1 MGILVRLRGGGGRPQ
16 AILILGS
23 LRERASRRAVAKPTG
38 YKNAGMTNSTT
49 IFALSSGQGRAG
61 VAIIRVSGA
70 AAREAVFALTGK
82 PPGPP
87 RVLQR
92 CRIKSADGTIIDDAM
107 VVWFAAPKSFTGENV
122 AEFHVHGGRAVI
134 AAALAAVDAVPGC
147 APADAGAFTRRAFD
161 NEKLDLTQVEGLAD
175 LIDAETE
182 GQRKQ
187 AVRQLEGALGTLYES
202 WRVRLVRA
210 LAHLE
215 ADIDFPDENL
225 PDDMPDAVCGDLATL
240 ASEMTAHINDG
251 GIGERTRDGFHAVI
265 VGAPN
270 VGKSSIINR
279 LARRDAAIV
288 ATTAGT
294 TRDVVEVQLDV
305 AGLPV
310 TLADTAGLHD
320 AGDDVERE
328 GIRRSHA
335 RSANADLKIAVFDAT
350 TWPVRDDATAAL
362 VDDATIIVV
371 NKIDRAPSSNDA
383 GAALFVSALDGTG
396 IDALVDALR
405 RRVIAATESSVAAP
419 PLTRLRHRRAV
430 DESRSALGRARTA
443 GETELRAEDLRLAA
457 RALGRITGRVDVEDL
472 LDVIFKDFC
481 IGK

>member
-1 MGILVRLRGGGGRPQ
+1 LGTAVREQL
-16 AILILGS
+16 LILRSGP
-23 LRERASRRAVAKPTG
+23 RAASRRTLTNPIG
-38 YKNAGMTNSTT
+38 YKGTDVFTRTHMTDPTT

-70 AAREAVFALTGK
+70 AAADAVLVLTGE

-87 RVLQR
+87 RMLRR
-92 CRIKSADGTIIDDAM
+92 CAITSADGTMIDDAM
-107 VVWFAAPKSFTGENV
+107 VVWFAAPKSFTGEDV

-134 AAALAAVDAVPGC
+134 AAVLAALDAVPGC
-147 APADAGAFTRRAFD
+147 VPAEAGAFTRRAFD

-182 GQRKQ
+182 GQRRQ
-187 AVRQLEGALGTLYES
+187 AVRQLEGALGALYES
-202 WRVRLVRA
+202 WRTRLVRA
-210 LAHLE
+210 LAHFE
-215 ADIDFPDENL
+215 ADIDFPDEDLPGGL
-225 PDDMPDAVCGDLATL
+225 PDALRGDLESL
-240 ASEMTAHINDG
+240 ASEMNAHLNDAS
-251 GIGERTRDGFHAVI
+251 IGERTRDGFHAVI

-279 LARRDAAIV
+279 LAKRDAAIV
-288 ATTAGT
+288 AATAGT

-310 TLADTAGLHD
+310 TLADTAGLRD

-328 GIRRSHA
+328 GVRRSHA
-335 RSANADLKIAVFDAT
+335 RSANADLKIAVFDAA

-371 NKIDRAPSSNDA
+371 NKIDQVPSIGESGD
-383 GAALFVSALDGTG
+383 ALFVSALDGAG

-405 RRVIAATESSVAAP
+405 CRVVAATESSVVAP
-419 PLTRLRHRRAV
+419 PLTRLRHRHAV
-430 DESRSALGRARTA
+430 DEARVALDRARSSVA
-443 GETELRAEDLRLAA
+443 AELRAEDLRLAA
-457 RALGRITGRVDVEDL
+457 RSLGRITGRVDVEDL
-472 LDVIFKDFC
+472 LDVIFMDFC

>member
-1 MGILVRLRGGGGRPQ
+1 
-16 AILILGS
+16 
-23 LRERASRRAVAKPTG
+23 
-38 YKNAGMTNSTT
+38 MTDT

-61 VAIIRVSGA
+61 VAVIRVSGGA
-70 AAREAVFALTGK
+70 AADAVATLTGQ

-87 RVLQR
+87 RTLQR
-92 CRIKSADGTIIDDAM
+92 RTLRSADGATLDDAM
-107 VVWFAAPKSFTGENV
+107 VVWFGAPKSFTGEDV
-122 AEFHVHGGRAVI
+122 AEFHVHGGRAVV
-134 AAALAAVDAVPGC
+134 AAVLDALDNVPGC
-147 APADAGAFTRRAFD
+147 VPADAGAFTRRAFD
-161 NEKLDLTQVEGLAD
+161 NDKLDLTQVEGLAD

-182 GQRKQ
+182 GQRRQ
-187 AVRQLEGALGTLYES
+187 ALRQLDGALGALYES
-202 WRVRLVRA
+202 WRARLVRA

-215 ADIDFPDENL
+215 ADIDFPDEDL
-225 PDDMPDAVCGDLATL
+225 PDDVPDAVRGDLDTL
-240 ASEMTAHINDG
+240 AAEMTAHLNDA
-251 GIGERTRDGFHAVI
+251 GIGERMRHGFHAVI

-279 LARRDAAIV
+279 LAKRDAAIV
-288 ATTAGT
+288 AATAGT

-310 TLADTAGLHD
+310 TLADTAGLRE

-335 RSANADLKIAVFDAT
+335 RSAAADLKIAVFDAT

-362 VDDATIIVV
+362 VDDATLVVV
-371 NKIDRAPSSNDA
+371 NKIDCAPHES
-383 GAALFVSALDGTG
+383 GTPEALFVSAREGTG
-396 IDALVDALR
+396 MDALVEALR
-405 RRVIAATESSVAAP
+405 ARVIAATDAAPETP

-430 DESRSALGRARTA
+430 EEACAALDRARAA
-443 GETELRAEDLRLAA
+443 GAPELRAEDLRLAA

-472 LDVIFKDFC
+472 LDVIFNDFC

>member
-1 MGILVRLRGGGGRPQ
+1 
-16 AILILGS
+16 
-23 LRERASRRAVAKPTG
+23 
-38 YKNAGMTNSTT
+38 MTDT

-61 VAIIRVSGA
+61 VAVVRVSGA
-70 AAREAVFALTGK
+70 AAAEAVIALTGA

-87 RVLQR
+87 RQLQR
-92 CRIKSADGTIIDDAM
+92 RMIKAGDGALIDDAM
-107 VVWFAAPKSFTGENV
+107 VVWFAAPKSFTGEDV

-134 AAALAAVDAVPGC
+134 TAVLAALNAVPGC
-147 APADAGAFTRRAFD
+147 GPADAGAFTRRAFD
-161 NEKLDLTQVEGLAD
+161 NDKLDLTQVEGLAD

-182 GQRKQ
+182 GQRRQ
-187 AVRQLEGALGTLYES
+187 AVRQLDGALGALYES
-202 WRVRLVRA
+202 WRTRLVRA

-215 ADIDFPDENL
+215 ADIDFPDEDLPDNL
-225 PDDMPDAVCGDLATL
+225 PDAVRDDLDALATEMAAHL
-240 ASEMTAHINDG
+240 DDAS
-251 GIGERTRDGFHAVI
+251 IGERTRDGFQAVI

-279 LARRDAAIV
+279 LAKRDAAIV
-288 ATTAGT
+288 AATAGT

-310 TLADTAGLHD
+310 TLADTAGLRE

-350 TWPVRDDATAAL
+350 TWPARDDATAAL
-362 VDDATIIVV
+362 VDDATLVVV
-371 NKIDRAPSSNDA
+371 NKIDRAALQDEVDE
-383 GAALFVSALDGTG
+383 ALFVSAREGTG
-396 IDALVDALR
+396 MDALVDALR
-405 RRVIAATESSVAAP
+405 ARVIAATERAPATP

-430 DESRSALGRARTA
+430 EDARAALDRARAA

-472 LDVIFKDFC
+472 LDVIFNDFC